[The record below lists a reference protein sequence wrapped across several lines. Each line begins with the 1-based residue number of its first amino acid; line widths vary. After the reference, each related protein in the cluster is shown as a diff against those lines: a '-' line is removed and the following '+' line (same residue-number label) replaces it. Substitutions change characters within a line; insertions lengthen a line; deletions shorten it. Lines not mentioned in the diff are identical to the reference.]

1 MPGSG
6 CLALGRGLSP
16 PAWGGGAAWG
26 CFWEKSALMWGG
38 CLLQADFGALFPLC
52 FFSPLCFY
60 LQERAPRALQ
70 LPAGAHWCGTWGSL
84 LSLDLCPVSVCSSS
98 LGGKPLPFHFPSMF
112 PFPGWREKPPWAG
125 GQSGSAA
132 VAAAMLQ
139 GVSASPGCPCPAS
152 GSLGDSQSIRRP
164 CVCAPLAGGA
174 VHKQTRCAR
183 GGWRAAARARCGLGE
198 QMCWSYDVQLSNPCL
213 GTAVSSWL

>member
-6 CLALGRGLSP
+6 CLAPGRGLSP

-52 FFSPLCFY
+52 FFPPCAFTCR
-60 LQERAPRALQ
+60 RAPRALQ

-98 LGGKPLPFHFPSMF
+98 LGGKTTSLPLPFSVPLPWVAREAALGRWAVRERSCGSGHAARGLS
-112 PFPGWREKPPWAG
+112 FPGMSLPCLREPWGLAEH
-125 GQSGSAA
+125 QAA
-132 VAAAMLQ
+132 L
-139 GVSASPGCPCPAS
+139 
-152 GSLGDSQSIRRP
+152 
-164 CVCAPLAGGA
+164 CVCAVGWGS
-174 VHKQTRCAR
+174 CAQADEVCKRWLESTSACSLWSR
-183 GGWRAAARARCGLGE
+183 GT
-198 QMCWSYDVQLSNPCL
+198 DVLEL
-213 GTAVSSWL
+213 